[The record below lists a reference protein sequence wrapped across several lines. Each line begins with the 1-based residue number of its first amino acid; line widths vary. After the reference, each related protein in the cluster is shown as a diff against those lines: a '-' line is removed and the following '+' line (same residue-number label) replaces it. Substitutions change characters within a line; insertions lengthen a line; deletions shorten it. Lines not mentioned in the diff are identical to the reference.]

1 MSEVSDDVRAAAP
14 VNGPAGASVRGR
26 SAPIVTLFE
35 SYGSGAAAIGRA
47 VAAALGVPF
56 HEQAFSSQQLE
67 ESARQREKEG
77 LLTRMFDAMGD
88 ASFGGV
94 DVGDVAS
101 AQRDRYDLVVQ
112 NTAQVEQWARAG
124 GVIVGR
130 NGAFILAD
138 RPGAL
143 HVMLD
148 GPLEQRIVRAAQ
160 EAGISHERAARR
172 QKNEDRVRANMS
184 IKLYGWD
191 PRDPARY
198 DLVVNTGRMD
208 PDTCV
213 EIIVNACRSKSAR
226 RVS

>member
-1 MSEVSDDVRAAAP
+1 M
-14 VNGPAGASVRGR
+14 
-26 SAPIVTLFE
+26 
-35 SYGSGAAAIGRA
+35 
-47 VAAALGVPF
+47 
-56 HEQAFSSQQLE
+56 
-67 ESARQREKEG
+67 
-77 LLTRMFDAMGD
+77 
-88 ASFGGV
+88 
-94 DVGDVAS
+94 
-101 AQRDRYDLVVQ
+101 
-112 NTAQVEQWARAG
+112 
-124 GVIVGR
+124 GR

-160 EAGISHERAARR
+160 EAGISQERAARR